1 MRHRLPAV
9 AVLFAC
15 AFTLRAAEATYYQI
29 ELVPTGKII
38 STDLPVTKGT
48 MVVFHKYPDGS
59 LVSMRRADLKTVTR
73 VDAEAVKP
81 KNPADAVIRI
91 GNLAMQGGSAQAG
104 ATNARA
110 VSAPKDKSGLGTGFY
125 SDIIPGQTQAYRKL
139 AQRLQGRCDVR
150 VRAVQRDAVV
160 PRRSADES
168 GHDER
173 TESPAIVLRRRR
185 KGSFASLRMT
195 KAKGRL
201 DRSRPY
207 FCHPEG
213 PPGPE
218 GSLEPPRS
226 DPSQLNVNR
235 VSLHRFRCFVDRLG
249 ERGVGV
255 DGLDQFL

>member
-125 SDIIPGQTQAYRKL
+125 SDIIPGQTQAY
-139 AQRLQGRCDVR
+139 GN
-150 VRAVQRDAVV
+150 
-160 PRRSADES
+160 
-168 GHDER
+168 
-173 TESPAIVLRRRR
+173 SPNDYKVGATYAYAPSNATQSSP
-185 KGSFASLRMT
+185 GAPPTNPAMT
-195 KAKGRL
+195 NGQN
-201 DRSRPY
+201 
-207 FCHPEG
+207 
-213 PPGPE
+213 PP
-218 GSLEPPRS
+218 
-226 DPSQLNVNR
+226 Q
-235 VSLHRFRCFVDRLG
+235 
-249 ERGVGV
+249 
-255 DGLDQFL
+255 